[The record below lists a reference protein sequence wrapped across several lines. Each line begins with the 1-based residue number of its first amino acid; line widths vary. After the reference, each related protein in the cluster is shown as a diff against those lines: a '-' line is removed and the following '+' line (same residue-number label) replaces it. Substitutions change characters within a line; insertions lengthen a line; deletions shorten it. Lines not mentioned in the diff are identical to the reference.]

1 MKKNKFFLALYAA
14 TTIVFIDF
22 IGRLML
28 AEIIALINLPF
39 INIRK
44 LVKKYE
50 GLKIVLSALAV
61 LLVALIL
68 SDIINKSASS
78 DFLRG
83 WSVIIFAMISTI
95 FFVHHLS
102 RNPNSVIYYLFA
114 LFMVRMIFG
123 EGELE
128 LSQWVQNTNYF
139 KVRFVGFLNPAI
151 MIIGYYLYKKDR
163 TLLVN
168 ILFVLYGI
176 VCMIMDARSN
186 GLIFI
191 ISSFILYLKTTKIK
205 FTRARILSFSLAS
218 IIILY
223 TGYVFYVNQVL
234 NNNLGGT
241 NARTQL
247 SLASNPYNP
256 FELLYYGRSQV
267 FISLEAISERPIL
280 GYGSWAKDRT
290 GEFARFSAQLSNINY
305 IPNDRYWIPSHS
317 LILTTWLYSGI
328 IGFLALVYLLFNLM
342 KQAFITLKNR
352 EMNTLTP
359 ILTILTI
366 DMIWNMF
373 FSPFGLL
380 RTSFPI
386 FAALVI
392 VSYRQYQLK
401 KKSAILNQNNFNL
414 LA

>member
-1 MKKNKFFLALYAA
+1 
-14 TTIVFIDF
+14 
-22 IGRLML
+22 
-28 AEIIALINLPF
+28 
-39 INIRK
+39 
-44 LVKKYE
+44 
-50 GLKIVLSALAV
+50 
-61 LLVALIL
+61 
-68 SDIINKSASS
+68 
-78 DFLRG
+78 
-83 WSVIIFAMISTI
+83 
-95 FFVHHLS
+95 
-102 RNPNSVIYYLFA
+102 
-114 LFMVRMIFG
+114 
-123 EGELE
+123 
-128 LSQWVQNTNYF
+128 
-139 KVRFVGFLNPAI
+139 
-151 MIIGYYLYKKDR
+151 
-163 TLLVN
+163 
-168 ILFVLYGI
+168 
-176 VCMIMDARSN
+176 MIMDARSN